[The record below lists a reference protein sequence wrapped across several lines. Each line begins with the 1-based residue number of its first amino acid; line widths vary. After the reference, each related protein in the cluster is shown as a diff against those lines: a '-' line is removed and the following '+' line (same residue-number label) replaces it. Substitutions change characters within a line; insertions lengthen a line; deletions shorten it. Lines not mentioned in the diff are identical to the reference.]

1 VYPQTADDLTA
12 DLSAPAGSSDSDK
25 DINLLARQL
34 VEDAINSAQKSLDG
48 NSPATSLLLS
58 KISDTDGSCGGPNHV
73 SEPFKFD
80 ASVLCD
86 KDRPLPEWCYLC
98 RQDGHLSENCVDDEV
113 LNLPPLPKMSL
124 KLKELLDKACLDVQ
138 RDLAATEKEE
148 DQKKLVLHE
157 IHKFVSH
164 EYPECNLALFGSSEN
179 GFGFRNSDM
188 DICLT
193 HPSKTLDAVEVVSK
207 LAQGMKTRKQE
218 YREVLAIPTAKVP
231 IVKFVH
237 SASGMEGD
245 ISLDNVLVCGRCI

>member
-86 KDRPLPEWCYLC
+86 KDRVW
-98 RQDGHLSENCVDDEV
+98 
-113 LNLPPLPKMSL
+113 
-124 KLKELLDKACLDVQ
+124 
-138 RDLAATEKEE
+138 
-148 DQKKLVLHE
+148 
-157 IHKFVSH
+157 I
-164 EYPECNLALFGSSEN
+164 
-179 GFGFRNSDM
+179 
-188 DICLT
+188 
-193 HPSKTLDAVEVVSK
+193 
-207 LAQGMKTRKQE
+207 
-218 YREVLAIPTAKVP
+218 
-231 IVKFVH
+231 
-237 SASGMEGD
+237 
-245 ISLDNVLVCGRCI
+245 NVLTWKLCCLLKTCLFVAIA